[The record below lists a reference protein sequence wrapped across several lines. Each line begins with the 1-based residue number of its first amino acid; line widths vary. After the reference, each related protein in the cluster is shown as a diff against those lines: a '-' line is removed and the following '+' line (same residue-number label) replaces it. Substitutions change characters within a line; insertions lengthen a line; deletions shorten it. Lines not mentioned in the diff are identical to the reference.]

1 MAVSAEALEQ
11 PWHVRVLDETSLMAH
26 LSMIGVAL
34 AVPGTGCT
42 QDRVLL
48 SVRCVGEVL
57 LQVAP
62 RLLVRAAAQELF
74 SAAQPA
80 GMS

>member
-1 MAVSAEALEQ
+1 MACARAGRDQPDGAPVSDWRSA
-11 PWHVRVLDETSLMAH
+11 RC
-26 LSMIGVAL
+26 
-34 AVPGTGCT
+34 PGAGCT

-62 RLLVRAAAQELF
+62 RLLEVRAAAQDLL

-80 GMS
+80 GI